1 MNSIVYFR
9 NVRRVISFQLLCL
22 AVAANCSFSQNKVA
36 WSSFNM
42 GFAKSQTPGT
52 VVKSVAGQN
61 FVGVSLQPGTHVIS
75 GFLADTL
82 LRALPVAV
90 PEQEGIPLTY
100 SLEQNYPNPFNPSTI
115 ITFQMPTV
123 GFASLKVYDIL
134 GREVAT
140 LVNETKQPG
149 KYTVQWD
156 AGSVANGMYFYRVL
170 VQGGEKSFVDVKKM
184 VLLK

>member
-1 MNSIVYFR
+1 MKIKVYLR
-9 NVRRVISFQLLCL
+9 TVRRAISFQLLCL
-22 AVAANCSFSQNKVA
+22 AVAANCSFSQNKIA

-61 FVGVSLQPGTHVIS
+61 FVGASLQPGTQVIS

-90 PEQEGIPLTY
+90 PEQEGLPSIY

-140 LVNETKQPG
+140 LVNEVKQPG

-156 AGSVANGMYFYRVL
+156 AGSIANGVYFYRVT
-170 VQGGEKSFVDVKKM
+170 VQGSGKNFVDVKKM